1 MFNTKIII
9 SSNPKSLKDELS
21 KYQHTATVEAEYGDI
36 TILGSV
42 ITLAHHG
49 KHSNNLCPC
58 LYMIDHPNVKFNLD
72 AIGIS
77 HFDLDTLGGILY
89 LLQINIMSSKFWRLA
104 ADIDIKGIHNVDT
117 GELTELFDAFYAF
130 SSVNRIYPPRD
141 GSIQEIDIEVEKYI
155 EFFQLLNDCEI
166 SERNSDKH
174 NQILENGQ
182 KWRKELETL
191 KSESFLRSTRNSKT
205 GIGMILRSS
214 PKFVN
219 NLYDDLHQII
229 VGYNPATKRITLSK
243 ADESIPL
250 DCDKIMKN
258 YFGDEAG
265 GHSGIAGTP
274 RDKEVYLEHAEM
286 LYDKISTIISSL

>member
-9 SSNPKSLKDELS
+9 SSNPKSLSDELS

-36 TILGSV
+36 TVPGSI
-42 ITLAHHG
+42 ITMAHHG
-49 KHSNNLCPC
+49 DNCNNLCPC
-58 LYMIDHPNVKFNLD
+58 LYMIDNPNVKFNLD

-77 HFDLDTLGGILY
+77 HFDLDTFGGMLY
-89 LLQINIMSSKFWRLA
+89 LLQINVMSSKFWTLA
-104 ADIDIKGIHNVDT
+104 ADIDMKGIHNVDT

-130 SSVNRIYPPRD
+130 SSVNRICPPRD
-141 GSIQEIDIEVEKYI
+141 GSVQEINVEVEKYI
-155 EFFQLLNDCEI
+155 EFFKLLNDCEI
-166 SERNSDKH
+166 SECNSEKH

-191 KSESFLRSTRNSKT
+191 KSESFLKSNSNSK
-205 GIGMILRSS
+205 IGVILRSS

-219 NLYDDLHQII
+219 NLYDDIHQVI
-229 VGYNPATKRITLSK
+229 VGYNPVTKRITLSK

-250 DCDKIMKN
+250 DCNKIMKE

-265 GHSGIAGTP
+265 GHAGIAGTP
-274 RDKEVYLEHAEM
+274 RDKEFKLEDAET